1 MATTVTY
8 KGATLTTVDNQ
19 TKVLETAGTWMEDD
33 LTLVDVSGGG
43 SDMLPTFIANQQLG
57 SYTFTDSYISDQQ
70 FREKKFT
77 SLSLPNLVTSQKDN
91 MFIQAV
97 IGTLNLPSLKL
108 CRNNYFQQLTI
119 STLSLPNLETCGA
132 SAFQQCT
139 ASSLSLPKFVNAT
152 GQTAFKWMT
161 NLTEIDLP
169 LCTTPGNWSF
179 EGCTSLTKVDFGAL
193 ATLPQGIFN
202 QCTALDVLI
211 LRNQTMVSLT
221 NINAFN
227 NMNGKAVTV
236 YVPSALVSSYQNGT
250 NWVSVTGATLTFTA
264 IEGSIYE

>member
-19 TKVLETAGTWMEDD
+19 TKVLETAGTWVEDD
-33 LTLVDVSGGG
+33 FTLVDVSGGG
-43 SDMLPTFIANQQLG
+43 TDNLPTFISNQQLG
-57 SYTFTDSYISDQQ
+57 AFTFTDSSFVDQQ

-91 MFIQAV
+91 MFTLAT
-97 IGTLNLPSLKL
+97 IGTLNLPSLKV
-108 CRNNYFQQLTI
+108 CRNNYFTHLYT
-119 STLSLPNLETCGA
+119 SSLSLPNLETCGA
-132 SAFQQCT
+132 SAFQECT

-152 GQTAFKWMT
+152 GQTAFKNMR
-161 NLTEIDLP
+161 NLVEIDLP

-179 EGCTSLTKVDFGAL
+179 EECIALTKVDFGVL
-193 ATLPQGIFN
+193 TTLPQGIFN
-202 QCTALDVLI
+202 KCTALDVLI
-211 LRNQTMVSLT
+211 LRSQTMVSLA

-236 YVPSALVSSYQNGT
+236 YVPSALISSYQSGT
-250 NWVSVTGATLTFTA
+250 NWVNVTGATLTFMA
-264 IEGSIYE
+264 LEGSNYE